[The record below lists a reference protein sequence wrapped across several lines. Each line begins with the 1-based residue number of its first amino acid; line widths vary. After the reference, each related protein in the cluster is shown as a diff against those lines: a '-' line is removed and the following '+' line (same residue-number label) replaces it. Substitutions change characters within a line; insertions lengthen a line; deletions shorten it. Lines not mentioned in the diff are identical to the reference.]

1 MYRCVR
7 LFILKQAVCRQTG
20 KSYLNTTFS
29 LFFYLSSV
37 LSSVRSSVLSFV
49 LSSFPPNQ
57 ALQPNSEGLKM
68 FKNALRDFLI
78 SVKEFSA
85 EDNADLYVLQNLSI
99 LRTQENCV
107 CTLHHIASHC
117 IEALGGPVL

>member
-1 MYRCVR
+1 M
-7 LFILKQAVCRQTG
+7 FILKQAVCRQTG

-29 LFFYLSSV
+29 LFFY

-85 EDNADLYVLQNLSI
+85 EDNADLYVS
-99 LRTQENCV
+99 CV
-107 CTLHHIASHC
+107 
-117 IEALGGPVL
+117 